1 MDIDY
6 KKQALEAF
14 NTIQTNIGF
23 LGIDHD
29 IRTIMVTSSI
39 KGEGKSTVT
48 SNIANSYAFSQK
60 RVLLVDCDMRN
71 PTVHRVLELPNRK
84 GLADLIMAG
93 REGQDAGDYITHYG
107 PYFDVLTAGHRPPN
121 PTELLGSKR
130 MEVLIGLFS
139 GQYDYVILDTPPVLL
154 VPDAIALH
162 PYVDGILLVV
172 RHGYTT
178 KEVLE
183 DCKKAWEVAGTKPS
197 ACILNAI
204 PDMQKRY
211 SYYGYYDY
219 EETQPAKGRGKNR
232 RQPVIKREERQEKDM
247 YTSIAKEAKEPHS
260 RKDIHGAEPAEPEFI
275 RKANTSGQGF
285 QRQADRTK
293 RKLH

>member
-130 MEVLIGLFS
+130 MEALIGLFS

-260 RKDIHGAEPAEPEFI
+260 RKHIHGAEPAEPEFI
-275 RKANTSGQGF
+275 RKANTYGQGF